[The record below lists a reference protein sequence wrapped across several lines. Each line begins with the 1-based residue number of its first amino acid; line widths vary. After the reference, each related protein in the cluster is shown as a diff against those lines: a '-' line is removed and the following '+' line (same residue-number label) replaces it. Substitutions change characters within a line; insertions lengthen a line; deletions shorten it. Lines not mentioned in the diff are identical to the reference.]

1 MNLSMW
7 IRLLVMNSK
16 GSLKIS
22 NHYKYRDYMFGKNW
36 IEPLEWIESKD
47 GAFSTRKPGAKVEI
61 TEVGREALFA
71 FDWKLIP
78 ILISLLAL
86 IISAIAL
93 LVALR

>member
-7 IRLLVMNSK
+7 IRLLIMNIK

-22 NHYKYRDYMFGKNW
+22 DHYKYRDYMFDKNW
-36 IEPLEWIESKD
+36 IEPLEWIDTTE
-47 GAFSTRKPGAKVEI
+47 GAFSNREPGAKFKI
-61 TEVGREALFA
+61 KDDGREALFA